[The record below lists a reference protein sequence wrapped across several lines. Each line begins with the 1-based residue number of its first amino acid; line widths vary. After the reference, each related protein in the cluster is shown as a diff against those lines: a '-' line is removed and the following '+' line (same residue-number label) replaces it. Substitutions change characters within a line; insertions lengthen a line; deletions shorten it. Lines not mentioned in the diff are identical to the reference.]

1 VELHHSSDRA
11 DGVTIR
17 SACFAADPNYEN
29 DDGPRYARFLKTAER
44 RYVPT
49 VPVGCLVTCRLEKY
63 RQVTETWLAESGVT
77 FSRLRMLD
85 LPDLASRQARGDH
98 ARFKASAYFN
108 ENAALF
114 IESSVAQAA
123 EIHRMTRRPV
133 LCADEMVMFGGG
145 TNARTRKAQHKAT
158 SDAMDPTVIVSAHH
172 ARRWADR
179 TIVTLASQSRTAW
192 RAIFIDDASQDGT
205 ADVVES
211 VARELG
217 IADRVTLIRHEER
230 RHKTRNVVDAV
241 REHVGDDEIVVM
253 LDGDDWLASD
263 RALEIL
269 AREYE
274 AGWDVVWGNWVGSD
288 GTRGTSW
295 HLNPFLPVRRQPW
308 VTSHLFSFR
317 ARLLKDV
324 PDETFKDDEGNW
336 FRAACDQAI
345 ALPVLER
352 AVRRKHVEEVL
363 YVYNR
368 ANPNSHDKQGR
379 LVNPLVS
386 DAQAAA
392 SAILY
397 SRAAISPPW
406 DHEFFARH
414 RFEFVHAAMAS
425 ASRFGGDSAR
435 RHVQE
440 RLASLTERHLGT

>member
-1 VELHHSSDRA
+1 MESSA
-11 DGVTIR
+11 NVAQIGA
-17 SACFAADPNYEN
+17 S
-29 DDGPRYARFLKTAER
+29 G
-44 RYVPT
+44 T
-49 VPVGCLVTCRLEKY
+49 VPGRMVCLSTMHSC
-63 RQVTETWLAESGVT
+63 
-77 FSRLRMLD
+77 
-85 LPDLASRQARGDH
+85 GDF
-98 ARFKASAYFN
+98 A
-108 ENAALF
+108 
-114 IESSVAQAA
+114 
-123 EIHRMTRRPV
+123 P
-133 LCADEMVMFGGG
+133 G
-145 TNARTRKAQHKAT
+145 TIA
-158 SDAMDPTVIVSAHH
+158 
-172 ARRWADR
+172 
-179 TIVTLASQSRTAW
+179 TLASQSRTAW
-192 RAIFIDDASQDGT
+192 RAIFIDDVSEDGT

-211 VARELG
+211 VAGELG
-217 IADRVTLIRHEER
+217 IADRLTLIRHEER
-230 RHKTRNVVDAV
+230 RYKTRNVVDAV

-269 AREYE
+269 AREYA

-324 PDETFKDDEGNW
+324 PDGEFKDDEGNW

-368 ANPNSHDKQGR
+368 ANPHSHDKQGR

-406 DHEFFARH
+406 DHEFCARH

-425 ASRFGGDSAR
+425 AGRYGGDAAR
-435 RHVQE
+435 RHAQQQ
-440 RLASLTERHLGT
+440 LALLTTRSQSTPD